1 MGRVFPESFTP
12 IYVSISRIKDYGKN
26 LVMRSESEAITKFND
41 PAHYTKRSEAE
52 FCITLGIKE
61 VFLERSGRKI
71 WVKPEPRAEPFI
83 PCYTPRTKRSVV
95 RAQRGRAIARSS
107 KNIFR
112 FYIYFDRLPSINFF
126 NAPRSFASLS

>member
-52 FCITLGIKE
+52 FCIM
-61 VFLERSGRKI
+61 
-71 WVKPEPRAEPFI
+71 
-83 PCYTPRTKRSVV
+83 
-95 RAQRGRAIARSS
+95 
-107 KNIFR
+107 
-112 FYIYFDRLPSINFF
+112 
-126 NAPRSFASLS
+126 FASMRCFARNEQNM